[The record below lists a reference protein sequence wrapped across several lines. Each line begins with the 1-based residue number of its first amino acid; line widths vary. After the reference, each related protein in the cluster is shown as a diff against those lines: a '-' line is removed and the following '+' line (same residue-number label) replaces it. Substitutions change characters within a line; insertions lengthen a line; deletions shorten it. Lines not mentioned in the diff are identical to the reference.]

1 MASLTPAWK
10 ASESFSAAKNGSTST
25 PKHNSSGDHR
35 GFEVIEISGLC
46 PEASGQRQSLS
57 EGLVPDTNKK
67 ETVCF
72 QKPRKSLRIIKSM
85 EKCLLRPVNHVLEAC
100 ASNLAAGACNA
111 LRSSSSAARSLPETE
126 TTCFPRKLLF
136 KLCETSKT
144 SHCQRLG
151 A

>member
-1 MASLTPAWK
+1 MASLTSAWK

-25 PKHNSSGDHR
+25 PKHNFSAEHG
-35 GFEVIEISGLC
+35 GFEVLQISGLC

-72 QKPRKSLRIIKSM
+72 QTPRKSLRTIK
-85 EKCLLRPVNHVLEAC
+85 KCLLRPVNHVVEAR
-100 ASNLAAGACNA
+100 ASNLAARIGACNA

-126 TTCFPRKLLF
+126 ATCFSRKLLF
-136 KLCETSKT
+136 KLCETSKA
-144 SHCQRLG
+144 SQCQRLG